1 MKKPKNGERTNKME
15 TVLKIS
21 MDSRDAQVALDALR
35 APADRTSAAFEKIS
49 ESLKKLEQ
57 LMLNSLGGGAKKAAT
72 ETQEAYGRIQEK
84 NKQLQENFY
93 STYEKVKKSTKDVA
107 SQTKASFLSMESASE
122 SLLRKVTGLGGAL
135 AGGFGFTALLKSAGD
150 FEKQMN
156 VVAAISDLN
165 LDVSADV
172 ESLKQLSAAAR
183 KAGQE
188 TEFTALD
195 AAKALEYEAS
205 AGWSL
210 QEQMTGLRPIIQGS
224 VSTNT
229 DLATTAMMVTD
240 GLKAFGLPVTEATSY
255 IDKLAKVASIS
266 STNFAQLGEGTKYAG
281 AAFNLA
287 HQSAATMATVLGIV
301 SDSGV
306 KAGSAGM
313 NSAMAISMLV
323 NPSRLASRM
332 MNNLGFSLSDSKGKI
347 KDFVQVSEELYQAMQ
362 GFSEIDKA
370 KMMFKIFGQ
379 EGARAMTPVLAQA
392 KLYTD
397 QQGKMTSALRE
408 YRERVINSTG
418 TTEMMSHTIGKG
430 LVPALGKARGAI
442 TEVGLKITDEILP
455 AVTNVVIAFTN
466 FVNAISPSMGIV
478 APLLEIIGVGG
489 GLVLGMSA
497 LSAATTLAA
506 GASTAF
512 GMAVLSFS
520 AAAGPGASAITIM
533 NTSLYGTTVSAELA
547 AGAMSK
553 LKVAGSLMFAA
564 WAGYEIG
571 SYLFNEFEF
580 VRNSGYELVGS
591 LEKGFL
597 SVQYYTEVTGVV
609 IKSVFTGAIE
619 DATDAFAIG
628 NAAIEKGVLG
638 ISSTFSLL
646 SEIASNIFS
655 NMLSW
660 IQSKVGG
667 MLEGIASAMSH
678 VDFLPGVSGISEKLA
693 SVSSSL
699 KSNSETIDSFS
710 SSAKESINSVS
721 QEYEKQIKIIDKN
734 KEAMLSTGGK
744 NNSQELA
751 GKISNLTQELEKNK
765 QAVSSNI
772 EELQTFNGA
781 SVQAAGTVK
790 NTATEAKKAV
800 VETENVTK
808 SLAGFKSAEKAAK
821 DAKINARK
829 EETESKKIAR
839 EQEAAARKAEAEENK
854 QAKAEIDDLKDSLN
868 AQAEQI
874 NNTAT
879 GYREAA
885 KALGEHINELKK
897 FHSSLTEAQN
907 ALVTSGMT
915 EYEKELYVGVKELGT
930 EYGAQVAIVKNLA
943 KAQAELTSIQLEQK
957 KISVKGDMQSL
968 RGQGVS
974 QEDIDREVKYKQL
987 RIDLSQKYTKVVVE
1001 ELVQQQRFLDA
1012 SKEQAEVQKKV
1023 ADSQQLVNESALN
1036 DKQRE
1041 YVKLMR
1047 EVGVE
1052 NAKQIVQNQEL
1063 AASRSKGASTLASL
1077 QEERKLLQMTS
1088 EEQKRYNAIKD
1099 AAPEQYDAI
1108 TQQMELN
1115 KAIQASKDRL
1125 DEAGKI
1131 AGSYF
1136 EKFVSGSMSGKEA
1149 LKGMAGEVSAFASKE
1164 LFKAA
1169 RDQLQGLAGKKS
1181 NAELVGNVVDD
1192 NLTKATKWFDENTAK
1207 VVTKSQDFSGTI
1219 ARAVDEAG
1227 QKLSTSIN
1235 GFATKINDAIVQQ
1248 KTYEQQA
1255 DALDKAAQAMKDSA
1269 GQIGDAAK
1277 DISAS
1282 VAGGGMT
1289 SSISSGSH
1297 RLGFLSEK
1305 YEVGKG
1311 GAATI
1316 STGVGDKGGKSYGS
1330 WQLASKVG
1338 TLGAFINS
1346 AEASPFASMLKSAK
1360 LASAEF
1366 DGIWK
1371 NIAKT
1376 QAKAFEG
1383 AQHAFIKRTHYDPAA
1398 QIAASKGFDMSN
1410 DAIKNMIWSG
1420 SVQHGGVKKI
1430 IANVAKYHQSAL
1442 GDVDSTIRA
1451 FYEERAKYAAKHH
1464 KGLQQRYNNESKDAI
1479 AYAATLKKGGGSIS
1493 DGAKELTKSV
1503 EKVDKAVLSVK
1514 PPIETVSNTSKVLA
1528 NTQVQAVDA
1537 QKAMAQ
1543 KVQAIQQQKA
1553 EVDQKDLVS
1562 SSAHNEAM
1570 AAVNTQR
1577 QTATIKDA
1585 EVIVVHAQATEKG
1598 AAAIANVAAMNPG
1611 IVASPQGGLG
1621 GLTNAIS
1628 GVFQKGMFETGGLLG
1643 GASSLFGMDK
1653 IDSIMAGGGLSSIF
1667 GGDLGEIS
1675 KNIGGIAGSL
1685 GGTQALGIGMD
1696 LVSGKFENAAVDAAA
1711 LAASMTP
1718 LGPLGGAA
1726 VKAFSS
1732 FAGVGAEWVK
1742 EAEWISVDI
1751 KGMSA
1756 EFKKGVRETKDSMIG
1771 GGTRT
1776 SYTDVSKEELEKLNE
1791 QFSTIR
1797 DSVEQLNDSLSG
1809 LDINIMKGMDDYQA
1823 HVEDRE
1829 GLGAE
1834 VFAKSMQEAQKQML
1848 THAIENMQIAG
1859 VDNDA
1864 TKSLQENVT
1873 NTVSDRISTMM
1884 GLFTDMTAK
1893 VDYNIEVA
1901 NSTWNGD
1908 LDRILGQNEVNSKEY
1923 HDKLTSGLLEYVKG
1937 MDLGNMNVDE
1947 IQANLAKKTQ
1957 AMFAAIGVTD
1967 IPQSTFDSLSQT
1979 LAGRIND
1986 AILFVQTGVSEF
1998 AVTEDTGF
2006 FSTLRGM
2013 AQTFEGS
2020 AEELKKFID
2029 GMVGLKSTFKESG
2042 LSTNAVTETFIDA
2055 AGGLEK
2061 LSASAGVFKDKFI
2074 SETEAQSLAVQDSLS
2089 GITKAVAS
2097 ADVVLPQT
2105 REGFAELVR
2114 GLSNAGAGSEEA
2126 LAKLIG
2132 TADKFDI
2139 FYTAVEG
2146 FNQKFLKLPESFK
2159 PIGGSINS
2167 MVTELSKLGV
2177 SIPKT
2182 RQEFTS
2188 LATGLDVTDV
2198 AQSKLYT
2205 SLIALSPAVDTV
2217 FSSVELL
2224 GGGLSESQTKFL
2236 AYSSSLT
2243 DVTTIFNDLGMSIP
2257 NSVGEFN
2264 SLIQS
2269 IDLTSE
2275 SGQELYS
2282 SLMSATPALNQL
2294 YDAAKQIVGI
2304 DVSNVSGALQKG
2316 IEAGNQGGDA
2326 GATFYSSFIDDI
2338 QSKFLS
2344 STLSSVSTII
2354 MDSVVTPMI
2363 NASVQSATNMQIGG
2377 INTGNT
2383 LSMAGVNTANNL
2395 SQAGTV
2401 TAGNLAQSGAY
2412 TSQQIATGGNS
2423 ASQSMIIGGRLSAEA
2438 LASTVETVKQI
2449 MLVNSQVMEAI
2460 KGDKEFQAQM
2470 EGLGSTVFS
2479 SSTSFAPV
2487 AMPTATNTVSN
2498 ADNSS
2503 SQIGDSV
2510 SSANDALKESK
2521 DAFDGL
2527 GLSIAN
2533 LLTGL
2538 DGDDLKL
2545 HNLGE
2550 KYKNLSFA
2558 QDFVG
2563 ISSQELAQ
2571 RVSSISFEQ
2580 MTDQLDGTD
2589 ISVKDLSSD
2598 IQDYVGIL
2606 GNQEKAEKE
2615 RQDGVKKYNQDL
2627 SEQLATLQLSDKEL
2641 KAYNDD
2647 NEYAKLIADTI
2658 AAGGDIAVAEQINAA
2673 KKKKVADEQLQA
2685 ISDFERQYREQ
2696 VEQIGK
2702 SSEQL
2707 DLEKIATDF
2716 EAALQQANELG
2727 ADTILVTQAFEQQRA
2742 DIIKK
2747 YADENSSAIES
2758 LQTNVVDLST
2768 FKNVTKENQ
2777 AVATAQNY
2785 GVDIGQAVV
2794 GSDIQGIINDAVNY
2808 SERQWIELMQSVGVA
2823 IDATNIGKFKD
2834 DLGGV
2839 ATVALQLQSQFGSLQ
2854 NSLELV
2860 AGTSDESTQK
2870 IMAIAKQFP
2879 GIGIAVDGNTVAIQ
2893 GMVMTS
2899 KQAANDLLNVMKN
2912 PADFAKLASRVGIES
2927 QEDFMNAAS
2936 SIIGAMGEMDTK
2948 ADATKSVMKGL
2959 HEAMS
2964 DIRTPIEGAQKT
2976 LADLDSEFGGFVT
2989 SSNLFGRSATDV
3001 ANAVDSIPI
3010 QTLTNVS
3017 AQYGIS
3023 VDQLSSKI
3031 ISGVQALNQIQ
3042 GQVTSFQQQQQ
3053 DAIQVASGM
3062 SENELVIEKL
3072 KEKYKEIPEIV
3083 AAISKEGLTS
3093 LDVQKFVTSKSTGD
3107 VANLS
3112 AVSGYSIESIL
3123 EDVKNLEGALDGINS
3138 QSKEVS
3144 TATTDFKNSLKVMA
3158 GETNSTILSLDAFK
3172 DKYPDLI
3179 KALGL
3184 SGASVETL
3192 NHKLGGLSDNQFEE
3206 YAKKAGVATTELIGD
3221 MKSFADNTKTIG
3233 DQTAER
3239 TAKITGFIGDMD
3251 RTASTLDDVE
3261 YSMKKLGQ
3269 TSPELVNYLQ
3279 TLGKNSYEISA
3290 SLASMDTAQVDNLT
3304 QIAAGMGYS
3313 LDRAIDESKN
3323 YINNLRS
3330 QEEKKA
3336 EAEKSAFE
3344 EQQKTA
3350 QEQQAAMEKANEE
3363 KQKAAQEQQDAI
3375 EKAAQEQQA
3384 AMEKAAQEQQATYEK
3399 QQDELMKQVDG
3410 LFSVFD
3416 KLADKISSVAEGLAT
3431 SIKSFYS
3438 EDQLNQLTKTKLSSL
3453 KGEIFRPR
3461 AVVDVNQPDSTE
3473 QLLTNI
3479 DEYQKMFVESRK
3491 DEISNFEEARDI
3503 AKSSYNEGIAYY
3515 QKLHDSSS
3523 QILSDVSANIGEIT
3537 KALGQADSATTT
3549 KQKLLADFVNEA
3561 DFEKK
3566 LEIAKQIPP
3575 AIKAAMDEE
3584 IALDEK
3590 RIESAKA
3597 AREQQEKLNE
3607 SIKKGLASSAG
3618 IREKISVTQDPIT
3631 KFQTLMAKISPNMAA
3646 SEENIQLIQDAQNAA
3661 YENYQAQIDSQKKLE
3676 DDRFNEAKKH
3686 SEEEKRGAEELRK
3699 QSESF
3704 LSMVESFRKQGKTDT
3719 RVLELDQSNFQ
3730 NLLTKYRSGDTSST
3744 TLDALKSAGTSY
3756 VQQGE
3761 KVYGSAQ
3768 EQTGKGGIIDQVS
3781 AAFQEIG
3788 ISLGQQ
3794 ANQKEANIPI
3804 DETVTGS
3811 NVFALKEI
3819 QERSALETLD
3829 QLTQLDTILNTMYS
3843 EPSPLPESQVEAIR
3857 TGANEQLGIFSEQM
3871 LILTEQLNPENQ
3883 PKFDDSEFA
3892 AKISE
3897 TQNATVAELQLLS
3910 QMTVQLDTELKNSL
3924 SLSLTGIYDRL
3935 SPENQAIVAA
3945 RLETAIQRDI
3955 TTPLRELGITFTN
3968 AVSSL
3973 GTSMAQLKSDV
3984 TSKIA
3989 ADAADRVSANVAAAK
4004 TPLVQEQ
4011 SAKSSLPA
4019 TTRDP
4024 PLIVDRKTGKIVP
4037 VSAPR
4042 MAEGGIVTKP
4052 TYAYVGE
4059 GDESEAVIPLS
4070 KLPELLQKVGFDG
4083 KQTTNNDIQDLVKL
4097 LATMSSGN
4105 SNNQNTELLLKILDA
4120 INKLNAETKN
4130 GFKSQQRAIEERKI
4144 R

>member
-1 MKKPKNGERTNKME
+1 ME

-21 MDSRDAQVALDALR
+21 IDSSPAKAALNELRSPTDKASEAFLRLVNETKRFGKEIGEGLGGTKQSVNNMQEAFNKLQEKTRRIKEEFSSSFHSMKTAAKDAAKQTNGSFV
-35 APADRTSAAFEKIS
+35 SMEKAS
-49 ESLKKLEQ
+49 DTLLKK
-57 LMLNSLGGGAKKAAT
+57 
-72 ETQEAYGRIQEK
+72 
-84 NKQLQENFY
+84 
-93 STYEKVKKSTKDVA
+93 VA
-107 SQTKASFLSMESASE
+107 
-122 SLLRKVTGLGGAL
+122 GLAGAL
-135 AGGFGFTALLKSAGD
+135 AGGFGFVSLLKNAAEIEKSVLDIAGALGITKQEAEGFANIANEIYMGAWGESLEETSRAVISVAQNLKELGVTSKSEIQGVTQDVLTLSSSYGTDYQENINATSILMKQFGLSSAEALDFISLGYQRGLNSSGD
-150 FEKQMN
+150 FTDS
-156 VVAAISDLN
+156 ISEYATQFSNGGANAEQFFSMLETGY
-165 LDVSADV
+165 SRGY
-172 ESLKQLSAAAR
+172 LSSD
-183 KAGQE
+183 K
-188 TEFTALD
+188 ALD
-195 AAKALEYEAS
+195 AFKEFRLRIQDGSKKTFESLQLLGINSQDLMQRLGDGTTTVVGAFQEVTNKLNETDDASLRMQAGAGLLGTQFEDLGDSALEAIDFSAVKMSDLSGAMERANVVNQSLAGTWSSFTRTLSGSIAS
-205 AGWSL
+205 SDLFQSVIGVLNDSL
-210 QEQMTGLRPIIQGS
+210 MYL
-224 VSTNT
+224 
-229 DLATTAMMVTD
+229 TANM
-240 GLKAFGLPVTEATSY
+240 
-255 IDKLAKVASIS
+255 
-266 STNFAQLGEGTKYAG
+266 G
-281 AAFNLA
+281 AAFGA
-287 HQSAATMATVLGIV
+287 
-301 SDSGV
+301 V
-306 KAGSAGM
+306 KNYAYE
-313 NSAMAISMLV
+313 
-323 NPSRLASRM
+323 
-332 MNNLGFSLSDSKGKI
+332 
-347 KDFVQVSEELYQAMQ
+347 FV
-362 GFSEIDKA
+362 
-370 KMMFKIFGQ
+370 
-379 EGARAMTPVLAQA
+379 
-392 KLYTD
+392 
-397 QQGKMTSALRE
+397 GKMEE
-408 YRERVINSTG
+408 Y
-418 TTEMMSHTIGKG
+418 
-430 LVPALGKARGAI
+430 
-442 TEVGLKITDEILP
+442 
-455 AVTNVVIAFTN
+455 
-466 FVNAISPSMGIV
+466 
-478 APLLEIIGVGG
+478 
-489 GLVLGMSA
+489 
-497 LSAATTLAA
+497 
-506 GASTAF
+506 
-512 GMAVLSFS
+512 
-520 AAAGPGASAITIM
+520 
-533 NTSLYGTTVSAELA
+533 
-547 AGAMSK
+547 
-553 LKVAGSLMFAA
+553 
-564 WAGYEIG
+564 
-571 SYLFNEFEF
+571 
-580 VRNSGYELVGS
+580 
-591 LEKGFL
+591 FL
-597 SVQYYTEVTGVV
+597 SIQYYTQVTTT
-609 IKSVFTGAIE
+609 IFRSSFQE
-619 DATDAFAIG
+619 ATDFVSDTIATGSAYAQQSILSIQSAFAI
-628 NAAIEKGVLG
+628 
-638 ISSTFSLL
+638 L
-646 SEIASNIFS
+646 SGTGQKIIGE
-655 NMLSW
+655 MVSW
-660 IQSKVGG
+660 IMDKFGAMVSG
-667 MLEGIASAMSH
+667 LASAMSYADFIPGLDQASSGLNSLSASIKNSSESMKSMGVAATES
-678 VDFLPGVSGISEKLA
+678 VDATIEAYIKQSEAIKKNKDAIQAAGGSDLEDKLA
-693 SVSSSL
+693 NL
-699 KSNSETIDSFS
+699 SNEF
-710 SSAKESINSVS
+710 
-721 QEYEKQIKIIDKN
+721 
-734 KEAMLSTGGK
+734 
-744 NNSQELA
+744 
-751 GKISNLTQELEKNK
+751 EKNK
-765 QAVSSNI
+765 TKIQENVS
-772 EELQTFNGA
+772 ELQTF
-781 SVQAAGTVK
+781 
-790 NTATEAKKAV
+790 TEANNEAVKATNIV
-800 VETENVTK
+800 VKETDKTAK
-808 SLAGFKSAEKAAK
+808 SLATSQAAEKSAS
-821 DAKINARK
+821 DAKGK
-829 EETESKKIAR
+829 AR
-839 EQEAAARKAEAEENK
+839 EQEAIARKAEAEENK
-854 QAKAEIDDLKDSLN
+854 QAKAEIDSLKKALN
-868 AQAEQI
+868 EQANQI
-874 NNTAT
+874 DNTAK

-885 KALGEHINELKK
+885 KALGEHINELKE
-897 FHSSLTEAQN
+897 FHSSLMEAQT

-915 EYEKELYVGVKELGT
+915 EYEKELYNGVKELGI
-930 EYGAQVAIVKNLA
+930 EYGAQIAVVKNLA
-943 KAQAELTSIQLEQK
+943 KAQSELVSIQLEQQ
-957 KISVKGDMQSL
+957 KISAQSDMQAL
-968 RGQGVS
+968 RVQGVS
-974 QEDIDREVKYKQL
+974 QQDIDTEIKYKQL
-987 RIDLSQKYTKVVVE
+987 RIELSQKYTKVVAE

-1012 SKEQAEVQKKV
+1012 SKEQIEIQKRV
-1023 ADSQQLVNESALN
+1023 ADSQDLVSESTLN

-1063 AASRSKGASTLASL
+1063 AAARSKGSSTLASL
-1077 QEERKLLQMTS
+1077 QEEHKLLQMTS

-1115 KAIQASKDRL
+1115 EAIRASKDRL

-1131 AGSYF
+1131 AGGFF
-1136 EKFVSGSMSGKEA
+1136 EKFSSGSMSSKEA
-1149 LKGMAGEVSAFASKE
+1149 LKSIESMADEISAFASKE

-1169 RDQLQGLAGKKS
+1169 RDQLQGLAGKQS

-1227 QKLSTSIN
+1227 KKLSTSID
-1235 GFATKINDAIVQQ
+1235 GFATKINDAITQQ

-1255 DALDKAAQAMKDSA
+1255 DALEKAAQAMKDSA
-1269 GQIGDAAK
+1269 SQIGDAAS
-1277 DISAS
+1277 DITSAAS
-1282 VAGGGMT
+1282 GVGA
-1289 SSISSGSH
+1289 SITSGSH

-1316 STGVGDKGGKSYGS
+1316 SSGVGDKGGKSYGS
-1330 WQLASKVG
+1330 WQLASQVG
-1338 TLGAFINS
+1338 TLSAFLNS
-1346 AEASPFASMLKSAK
+1346 KEASPFAPMLKSVK
-1360 LASAEF
+1360 LASTQF
-1366 DGIWK
+1366 DEIWK
-1371 NIAKT
+1371 KFAKT
-1376 QAKAFEG
+1376 QHDAFEN
-1383 AQHAFIKRTHYDPAA
+1383 AQHAFIKRTHYEPAA
-1398 QIAASKGFDMSN
+1398 QYAASKGFDMSN
-1410 DAIKNMIWSG
+1410 EAIQNMIWSG
-1420 SVQHGGVKKI
+1420 SVQHGNVKKI

-1442 GDVDSTIRA
+1442 GDIDSTIKA
-1451 FYEERAKYAAKHH
+1451 FYEERTKYAGKFH
-1464 KGLQQRYNNESKDAI
+1464 KGLQSRYRNEEKDAI
-1479 AYAATLKKGGGSIS
+1479 AYAATLKNGGKDITA
-1493 DGAKELTKSV
+1493 GAEELTKSV
-1503 EKVDKAVLSVK
+1503 KNVDKAVASVK
-1514 PPIETVSNTSKVLA
+1514 PPVERVSDTIEKVSDTSKILA
-1528 NTQVQAVDA
+1528 STQDQAADA
-1537 QKAMAQ
+1537 QQTMTQ
-1543 KVQAIQQQKA
+1543 RVQAIQLQKA

-1562 SSAHNEAM
+1562 SAAHNEAM
-1570 AAVNTQR
+1570 AAVNAQR
-1577 QTATIKDA
+1577 QTATMKDA
-1585 EVIVVHAQATEKG
+1585 EVIVVHAQATEQG
-1598 AAAIANVAAMNPG
+1598 AVAIANVAAMNPG

-1628 GVFQKGMFETGGLLG
+1628 GVFQKGMFEKGGLLG
-1643 GASSLFGMDK
+1643 GASSLFGIDK
-1653 IDSIMAGGGLSSIF
+1653 IDSIMAGGGLSSILE
-1667 GGDLGEIS
+1667 GDLGEIS
-1675 KNIGGIAGSL
+1675 KNISGIAGSL

-1696 LVSGKFENAAVDAAA
+1696 LISGKFENAAVDAAA

-1751 KGMSA
+1751 KGLSA

-1776 SYTDVSKEELEKLNE
+1776 SYSEVSKEELEELNE

-1809 LDINIMKGMDDYQA
+1809 LDINLMEGMKDFQV

-1834 VFAKSMQEAQKQML
+1834 VLAKSMQEAQKQML

-1859 VDNDA
+1859 IDNDA
-1864 TKSLQENVT
+1864 TKSLQENVA
-1873 NTVSDRISTMM
+1873 NNISERVSDLM
-1884 GLFTDMTAK
+1884 GLFTDMTYK
-1893 VDYNIEVA
+1893 VDYDMAVA
-1901 NSTWNGD
+1901 DSTWNGD
-1908 LDRILGQNEVNSKEY
+1908 LDRILGQYEVNSEKY
-1923 HDKLTSGLLEYVKG
+1923 HDKLTSGLLEYVRG
-1937 MDLGNMNVDE
+1937 MDLSNMNVDE
-1947 IQANLAKKTQ
+1947 IQADLAKKTQ
-1957 AMFAAIGVTD
+1957 AMFADIGVHD

-1979 LAGRIND
+1979 LAERIND

-2006 FSTLRGM
+2006 FSTLRSM
-2013 AQTFEGS
+2013 TQTFEGS
-2020 AEELKKFID
+2020 AEELKNFID
-2029 GMVGLKSTFKESG
+2029 SMIGLKGTFKESG
-2042 LSTNAVTETFIDA
+2042 LSTDAITETFIDA

-2061 LSASAGVFKDKFI
+2061 LSASTGIFKDKFV
-2074 SETEAQSLAVQDSLS
+2074 SETEAQALAIQDSLS

-2105 REGFAELVR
+2105 REGFADLVR

-2126 LAKLIG
+2126 LAKLVG
-2132 TADKFDI
+2132 TSDKFDI
-2139 FYTAVEG
+2139 FYTAVES
-2146 FNQKFLKLPESFK
+2146 FNQKFLKLPESLK
-2159 PIGGSINS
+2159 PIGGSVDS

-2182 RQEFTS
+2182 RQEFTD
-2188 LATGLDVTDV
+2188 LVTGLDMTDA
-2198 AQSKLYT
+2198 AQSKLYA
-2205 SLIALSPAVDTV
+2205 SLIALSPTVDTV

-2224 GGGLSESQTKFL
+2224 EGSLSESQTEF
-2236 AYSSSLT
+2236 AVYSSSLT
-2243 DVTTIFNDLGMSIP
+2243 DVTRVFSDLGITVP
-2257 NSVGEFN
+2257 NSVSEFN

-2282 SLMSATPALNQL
+2282 SLMSATPALTQL

-2304 DVSNVSGALQKG
+2304 DVSNVSDALQKG
-2316 IEAGNQGGDA
+2316 IEAGNQDGDA

-2344 STLSSVSTII
+2344 STLNSVSTII

-2363 NASVQSATNMQIGG
+2363 NASVQTSANMQIGG
-2377 INTGNT
+2377 VNAGNT
-2383 LSMAGVNTANNL
+2383 LSVAGANTASNL

-2401 TAGNLAQSGAY
+2401 TAGNLAQSGSY
-2412 TSQQIATGGNS
+2412 TAQQIATGGNS

-2449 MLVNSQVMEAI
+2449 ILVNSQVMDAI
-2460 KGDKEFQAQM
+2460 RNDVEFQAQM
-2470 EGLGSTVFS
+2470 ENLGNTVFS
-2479 SSTSFAPV
+2479 NFTSFIPNV
-2487 AMPTATNTVSN
+2487 DN
-2498 ADNSS
+2498 NSS
-2503 SQIGDSV
+2503 SQISVNNSSSQISEVAMPSSISNTASQINDSV
-2510 SSANDALKESK
+2510 SSTNDVLKESK

-2527 GLSIAN
+2527 KISLTN
-2533 LLTGL
+2533 LATGL
-2538 DGDDLKL
+2538 DGDELKL

-2550 KYKNLSFA
+2550 KYKNLSFV

-2580 MTDQLDGTD
+2580 MTMTLNGTD
-2589 ISVKDLSSD
+2589 ISVKNFSSD
-2598 IQDYVGIL
+2598 IQDYIDIL

-2647 NEYAKLIADTI
+2647 NEYKKLIDDTI
-2658 AAGGDIAVAEQINAA
+2658 AAGGDVAVAEQINAA
-2673 KKKKVADEQLQA
+2673 KKKKVTNEQLQA

-2696 VEQIGK
+2696 IEQIGK

-2707 DLEKIATDF
+2707 ELEKIATDF
-2716 EAALQQANELG
+2716 EVALKQANELG
-2727 ADTILVTQAFEQQRA
+2727 ADTVLVTQAFEQQRA
-2742 DIIKK
+2742 DVIKK
-2747 YADENSSAIES
+2747 YADENSNAIKS
-2758 LQTNVVDLST
+2758 LQSNVIDLST
-2768 FKNVTKENQ
+2768 LKNATKENQ

-2808 SERQWIELMQSVGVA
+2808 SEQQWVELMQSVGVA
-2823 IDATNIGKFKD
+2823 ADSASISKFKD
-2834 DLGGV
+2834 DLNGV
-2839 ATVALQLQSQFGSLQ
+2839 ASVALQLQSQFDSLQ
-2854 NSLELV
+2854 SSLELV

-2899 KQAANDLLNVMKN
+2899 KQAANELLTLMEN
-2912 PADFAKLASRVGIES
+2912 PAKFAELAAAVGIES

-2936 SIIGAMGEMDTK
+2936 SIIGAMGEMDAK
-2948 ADATKSVMKGL
+2948 ADATESVMKGL

-2976 LADLDSEFGGFVT
+2976 LADLDTEFSGFVT
-2989 SSNLFGRSATDV
+2989 SSDLFGKSATDV

-3072 KEKYKEIPEIV
+3072 KEKYKEIPEVV

-3093 LDVQKFVTSKSTGD
+3093 LDVQKFVTSKSTED

-3144 TATTDFKNSLKVMA
+3144 IATTDFKNSLKVMA
-3158 GETNSTILSLDAFK
+3158 GETNSTILSLDGFK

-3179 KALGL
+3179 KTLGL

-3192 NHKLGGLSDNQFEE
+3192 NQKLGGLSDKQFEE

-3221 MKSFADNTKTIG
+3221 MKSFADNTKTIS

-3290 SLASMDTAQVDNLT
+3290 SLASMDTAQVDSLT

-3313 LDRAIDESKN
+3313 LDRAIDESKT

-3330 QEEKKA
+3330 QEQKKA
-3336 EAEKSAFE
+3336 EADKLAFE
-3344 EQQKTA
+3344 EQQKIA
-3350 QEQQAAMEKANEE
+3350 QEQQEAMEKANEDR
-3363 KQKAAQEQQDAI
+3363 QKAAQEQQ
-3375 EKAAQEQQA
+3375 E
-3384 AMEKAAQEQQATYEK
+3384 AMEKAAQEQQAAYEK

-3410 LFSVFD
+3410 LFSVFN
-3416 KLADKISSVAEGLAT
+3416 KLADKIASVAEGLAT

-3438 EDQLNQLTKTKLSSL
+3438 EDQLNQLTQNKLSSL
-3453 KGEIFRPR
+3453 RGEIFRPR

-3479 DEYQKMFVESRK
+3479 DEYQKTLVESRK
-3491 DEISNFEEARDI
+3491 NEIADIEKARDI
-3503 AKSSYNEGIAYY
+3503 AQSAYNDEIAYY

-3537 KALGQADSATTT
+3537 KVLGQANSATTI
-3549 KQKLLADFVNEA
+3549 KQKLLNDFANET

-3566 LEIAKQIPP
+3566 LEIAKQIPS
-3575 AIKAAMDEE
+3575 AIKTAIDEE

-3590 RIESAKA
+3590 RIESAKT
-3597 AREQQEKLNE
+3597 AREAQEKLNE
-3607 SIKKGLASSAG
+3607 SIQKGLASSAG
-3618 IREKISVTQDPIT
+3618 IREKIVGDQGDPIA
-3631 KFQTLMAKISPNMAA
+3631 KFQTLMSKISPDMAA

-3661 YENYQAQIDSQKKLE
+3661 YESYQAQVDSQKKLE
-3676 DDRFNEAKKH
+3676 EDRFNSAKKH
-3686 SEEEKRGAEELRK
+3686 IEDERKGIDELRK

-3704 LSMVESFRKQGKTDT
+3704 LKSVSDLRKQGKTDT
-3719 RVLELDQSNFQ
+3719 RVLELEQAGFQ
-3730 NLLTKYRSGDTSST
+3730 ELLAKYKSGDTSSA
-3744 TLDALKSAGTSY
+3744 TLDALRAAGTSY

-3804 DETVTGS
+3804 DETITGS
-3811 NVFALKEI
+3811 NVLALKEI
-3819 QERSALETLD
+3819 QEKAAAETLS
-3829 QLTQLDTILNTMYS
+3829 QLTQLDAILGAMYS

-3857 TGANEQLGIFSEQM
+3857 TGANEQLGVFNDQM
-3871 LILTEQLNPENQ
+3871 ILLTEQLNPENQ

-3892 AKISE
+3892 TKISE

-3955 TTPLRELGITFTN
+3955 TAPLRELGITFTN
-3968 AVSSL
+3968 AVSTL
-3973 GTSMAQLKSDV
+3973 GVSMTQLKSDV
-3984 TSKIA
+3984 ASQIA
-3989 ADAADRVSANVAAAK
+3989 AAAAK
-4004 TPLVQEQ
+4004 TAFAQEQ

-4024 PLIVDRKTGKIVP
+4024 PLIVDKKTGKIVP

-4070 KLPELLQKVGFDG
+4070 KLPELLQKVDG
-4083 KQTTNNDIQDLVKL
+4083 KQTNNNDIKEVVKL
-4097 LATMSSGN
+4097 LSTLLNGN
-4105 SNNQNTELLLKILDA
+4105 SNNKNAELLLKILDA
-4120 INKLNAETKN
+4120 INKLNMETKN
-4130 GFKSQQRAIEERKI
+4130 GFKSQQRAIEERKL

>member
-21 MDSRDAQVALDALR
+21 IDSSPAKAALNELRSPTDKASEAFLRLVNETKRFGKEIGEGLGGTKQSVNNMQEAFNKLQEKTRRIKEEFSSSFHSMKTAAKDAAKQTNGSFV
-35 APADRTSAAFEKIS
+35 SMEKAS
-49 ESLKKLEQ
+49 DTLLKK
-57 LMLNSLGGGAKKAAT
+57 
-72 ETQEAYGRIQEK
+72 
-84 NKQLQENFY
+84 
-93 STYEKVKKSTKDVA
+93 VA
-107 SQTKASFLSMESASE
+107 
-122 SLLRKVTGLGGAL
+122 GLAGAL
-135 AGGFGFTALLKSAGD
+135 AGGFGFVSLLKNAAEIEKSVLDIAGALGITKQEAEGFANIANEIYMGAWGESLEETSRAVISVAQNLKELGVTSKSEIQGVTQDVLTLSSSYGTDYQENINATSILMKQFGLSSAEALDFISLGYQRGLNSSGD
-150 FEKQMN
+150 FTDS
-156 VVAAISDLN
+156 ISEYATQFSNGGANAEQFFSMLETGY
-165 LDVSADV
+165 SRGY
-172 ESLKQLSAAAR
+172 LSSD
-183 KAGQE
+183 K
-188 TEFTALD
+188 ALD
-195 AAKALEYEAS
+195 AFKEFRLRIQDGSKKTFESLQLLGINSQDLMQRLGDGTTTVVGAFQEVTNKLNETDDASLRMQAGAGLLGTQFEDLGDSALEAIDFSAVKMSDLSGAMERANVVNQSLAGTWSSFTRTLSGSIAS
-205 AGWSL
+205 SDLFQSVIGVLNDSL
-210 QEQMTGLRPIIQGS
+210 MYL
-224 VSTNT
+224 
-229 DLATTAMMVTD
+229 TANM
-240 GLKAFGLPVTEATSY
+240 
-255 IDKLAKVASIS
+255 
-266 STNFAQLGEGTKYAG
+266 G
-281 AAFNLA
+281 AAFGA
-287 HQSAATMATVLGIV
+287 
-301 SDSGV
+301 V
-306 KAGSAGM
+306 KNYAYE
-313 NSAMAISMLV
+313 
-323 NPSRLASRM
+323 
-332 MNNLGFSLSDSKGKI
+332 
-347 KDFVQVSEELYQAMQ
+347 FV
-362 GFSEIDKA
+362 
-370 KMMFKIFGQ
+370 
-379 EGARAMTPVLAQA
+379 
-392 KLYTD
+392 
-397 QQGKMTSALRE
+397 GKMEE
-408 YRERVINSTG
+408 Y
-418 TTEMMSHTIGKG
+418 
-430 LVPALGKARGAI
+430 
-442 TEVGLKITDEILP
+442 
-455 AVTNVVIAFTN
+455 
-466 FVNAISPSMGIV
+466 
-478 APLLEIIGVGG
+478 
-489 GLVLGMSA
+489 
-497 LSAATTLAA
+497 
-506 GASTAF
+506 
-512 GMAVLSFS
+512 
-520 AAAGPGASAITIM
+520 
-533 NTSLYGTTVSAELA
+533 
-547 AGAMSK
+547 
-553 LKVAGSLMFAA
+553 
-564 WAGYEIG
+564 
-571 SYLFNEFEF
+571 
-580 VRNSGYELVGS
+580 
-591 LEKGFL
+591 FL
-597 SVQYYTEVTGVV
+597 SIQYYTQVTTT
-609 IKSVFTGAIE
+609 IFRSSFQE
-619 DATDAFAIG
+619 ATDFVSDTIATGSAYAQQSILSIQSAFAI
-628 NAAIEKGVLG
+628 
-638 ISSTFSLL
+638 L
-646 SEIASNIFS
+646 SGTGQKIIGE
-655 NMLSW
+655 MVSW
-660 IQSKVGG
+660 IMDKFGAMVSG
-667 MLEGIASAMSH
+667 LASAMSYADFIPGLDQASSGLNSLSASIKNSSESMKSMGVAATES
-678 VDFLPGVSGISEKLA
+678 VDATIEAYIKQSEAIKKNKDAIQAAGDSDLKDKLA
-693 SVSSSL
+693 NL
-699 KSNSETIDSFS
+699 SNEF
-710 SSAKESINSVS
+710 
-721 QEYEKQIKIIDKN
+721 
-734 KEAMLSTGGK
+734 
-744 NNSQELA
+744 
-751 GKISNLTQELEKNK
+751 EKNK
-765 QAVSSNI
+765 TKIQENVS
-772 EELQTFNGA
+772 ELQTF
-781 SVQAAGTVK
+781 
-790 NTATEAKKAV
+790 TEANNEAVKATNIV
-800 VETENVTK
+800 VKETDKTAK
-808 SLAGFKSAEKAAK
+808 SLATSQAAEKSAS
-821 DAKINARK
+821 DAKGK
-829 EETESKKIAR
+829 AR
-839 EQEAAARKAEAEENK
+839 EQEAIARKAEAEENK
-854 QAKAEIDDLKDSLN
+854 QAKAEIDSLKKALN
-868 AQAEQI
+868 EQANQI
-874 NNTAT
+874 DNTAK

-885 KALGEHINELKK
+885 KALGEHINELKE
-897 FHSSLTEAQN
+897 FHSSLMEAQT

-915 EYEKELYVGVKELGT
+915 EYEKELYNGVKELGI
-930 EYGAQVAIVKNLA
+930 EYGAQVAVVKNLA
-943 KAQAELTSIQLEQK
+943 KAQSELVSIQLEQQ
-957 KISVKGDMQSL
+957 KISAQSDMQAL
-968 RGQGVS
+968 RVQGVS
-974 QEDIDREVKYKQL
+974 QQDIDTEIKYKQL
-987 RIDLSQKYTKVVVE
+987 RIELSQKYTKVVAE

-1012 SKEQAEVQKKV
+1012 SKEQIEIQKRV
-1023 ADSQQLVNESALN
+1023 ADSQDLVSESTLN

-1063 AASRSKGASTLASL
+1063 AAARSKGSSTLASL
-1077 QEERKLLQMTS
+1077 QEEHKLLQMTS

-1115 KAIQASKDRL
+1115 EAIRASKDRL

-1131 AGSYF
+1131 AGGFF
-1136 EKFVSGSMSGKEA
+1136 EKFSSGSMSSKEA
-1149 LKGMAGEVSAFASKE
+1149 LKSIESMADEISAFASKE

-1169 RDQLQGLAGKKS
+1169 RDQLQGLAGKQS
-1181 NAELVGNVVDD
+1181 NAELVGNAVDD
-1192 NLTKATKWFDENTAK
+1192 NLAKATKWFDENTAK
-1207 VVTKSQDFSGTI
+1207 VITKSQDFSGTI
-1219 ARAVDEAG
+1219 AKAVDEAG
-1227 QKLSTSIN
+1227 KKLSTSID
-1235 GFATKINDAIVQQ
+1235 GFATKINDAITQQ

-1255 DALDKAAQAMKDSA
+1255 DALEKAAQAMKDSA
-1269 GQIGDAAK
+1269 SQIGDAAS
-1277 DISAS
+1277 DITSAAS
-1282 VAGGGMT
+1282 GVGA
-1289 SSISSGSH
+1289 SITSGSH

-1316 STGVGDKGGKSYGS
+1316 SSGVGDKGGKSYGS
-1330 WQLASKVG
+1330 WQLASQVG
-1338 TLGAFINS
+1338 TLSAFLNS
-1346 AEASPFASMLKSAK
+1346 KEASPFAPMLKSVK
-1360 LASAEF
+1360 LASTQF
-1366 DGIWK
+1366 DEIWK
-1371 NIAKT
+1371 KFAKT
-1376 QAKAFEG
+1376 QHDAFEN
-1383 AQHAFIKRTHYDPAA
+1383 AQHAFIKRTHYEPAA
-1398 QIAASKGFDMSN
+1398 QYAASKGFDMSN
-1410 DAIKNMIWSG
+1410 EAIQNMIWSG
-1420 SVQHGGVKKI
+1420 SVQHGNVKKI

-1442 GDVDSTIRA
+1442 GDIDSTIKA
-1451 FYEERAKYAAKHH
+1451 FYEERTKYAGKFH
-1464 KGLQQRYNNESKDAI
+1464 KGLQSRYRNEEKDAI
-1479 AYAATLKKGGGSIS
+1479 AYAATLKNGGKDITA
-1493 DGAKELTKSV
+1493 GAEELTKSV
-1503 EKVDKAVLSVK
+1503 KNVDKAVASVK
-1514 PPIETVSNTSKVLA
+1514 PPVERVSDTIEKVSDTSKILA
-1528 NTQVQAVDA
+1528 STQDQAADA
-1537 QKAMAQ
+1537 QQTMTQ
-1543 KVQAIQQQKA
+1543 RVQAIQLQKA

-1562 SSAHNEAM
+1562 SAAHNEAM
-1570 AAVNTQR
+1570 AAVNAQR
-1577 QTATIKDA
+1577 QTATMKDA
-1585 EVIVVHAQATEKG
+1585 EVIVVHAQATEQG
-1598 AAAIANVAAMNPG
+1598 AVAIANVAAMNPG

-1628 GVFQKGMFETGGLLG
+1628 EVFQKGMFEKGGLLG
-1643 GASSLFGMDK
+1643 GASSLFGIDK
-1653 IDSIMAGGGLSSIF
+1653 IDSIMAGGGLSSILE
-1667 GGDLGEIS
+1667 GDLGEIS
-1675 KNIGGIAGSL
+1675 KNISGIAGSL

-1696 LVSGKFENAAVDAAA
+1696 LISGKFENAAVDAAA

-1751 KGMSA
+1751 KGLSA

-1776 SYTDVSKEELEKLNE
+1776 SYSEVSKEELEELNE

-1809 LDINIMKGMDDYQA
+1809 LDINLMEGMKDFQV

-1834 VFAKSMQEAQKQML
+1834 VLAKSMQEAQKQML

-1859 VDNDA
+1859 IDNDA
-1864 TKSLQENVT
+1864 TKSLQENVA
-1873 NTVSDRISTMM
+1873 NNISERVSDLM
-1884 GLFTDMTAK
+1884 GLFTDMTYK
-1893 VDYNIEVA
+1893 VDYDMAVA
-1901 NSTWNGD
+1901 DSTWNGD
-1908 LDRILGQNEVNSKEY
+1908 LDRILGQYEVNSEKY
-1923 HDKLTSGLLEYVKG
+1923 HDKLTSGLLEYVRG
-1937 MDLGNMNVDE
+1937 MDLSNMNVDE
-1947 IQANLAKKTQ
+1947 IQADLAKKTQ
-1957 AMFAAIGVTD
+1957 AMFADIGVHD

-1979 LAGRIND
+1979 LAERIND

-2013 AQTFEGS
+2013 ANTFEGS

-2029 GMVGLKSTFKESG
+2029 EMVGLKNTFRESG
-2042 LSTNAVTETFIDA
+2042 LSTNAITETFIDA

-2061 LSASAGVFKDKFI
+2061 LSASTGIFKDKFV
-2074 SETEAQSLAVQDSLS
+2074 SETEAQALAIQDSLS

-2105 REGFAELVR
+2105 REGFADLVR

-2126 LAKLIG
+2126 LAKLVG
-2132 TADKFDI
+2132 TSDKFDI
-2139 FYTAVEG
+2139 FYTAVES
-2146 FNQKFLKLPESFK
+2146 FNQKFLKLPESLK
-2159 PIGGSINS
+2159 PIGGSVDS

-2182 RQEFTS
+2182 RQEFTD
-2188 LATGLDVTDV
+2188 LVTGLDMTDA
-2198 AQSKLYT
+2198 AQSKLYA
-2205 SLIALSPAVDTV
+2205 SLIALSPTVDTV

-2224 GGGLSESQTKFL
+2224 EGSLSESQTEF
-2236 AYSSSLT
+2236 AVYSSSLT
-2243 DVTTIFNDLGMSIP
+2243 DVTRVFSDLGITVP
-2257 NSVGEFN
+2257 NSVSEFN

-2282 SLMSATPALNQL
+2282 SLMSATPALTQL
-2294 YDAAKQIVGI
+2294 YNAAKQIVGI

-2344 STLSSVSTII
+2344 STLNSVSTII

-2363 NASVQSATNMQIGG
+2363 NASVQTSANMQIGG
-2377 INTGNT
+2377 VNAGNT
-2383 LSMAGVNTANNL
+2383 LSVAGANTASNL

-2401 TAGNLAQSGAY
+2401 TAGNLAQSGSY
-2412 TSQQIATGGNS
+2412 TAQQIATGGNS

-2449 MLVNSQVMEAI
+2449 ILVNSQVMDAI
-2460 KGDKEFQAQM
+2460 RNDVEFQAQM
-2470 EGLGSTVFS
+2470 ENLGNTVFS
-2479 SSTSFAPV
+2479 NFTSFIPNV
-2487 AMPTATNTVSN
+2487 DN
-2498 ADNSS
+2498 NSS
-2503 SQIGDSV
+2503 SQISVNNSSSQISEVAMPSSISNTASQINDSV
-2510 SSANDALKESK
+2510 SSTNDVLKESK

-2527 GLSIAN
+2527 KISLTN
-2533 LLTGL
+2533 LATGL
-2538 DGDDLKL
+2538 DGDELKL

-2550 KYKNLSFA
+2550 KYKNLSFV

-2580 MTDQLDGTD
+2580 MTMTLNGTD
-2589 ISVKDLSSD
+2589 ISVKNFSSD
-2598 IQDYVGIL
+2598 IQDYIDIL

-2647 NEYAKLIADTI
+2647 NEYKKLIDDTI
-2658 AAGGDIAVAEQINAA
+2658 AAGGDVAVAEQINAA
-2673 KKKKVADEQLQA
+2673 KKKKVANEQLQA

-2696 VEQIGK
+2696 IEQIGK

-2707 DLEKIATDF
+2707 ELEKIATDF
-2716 EAALQQANELG
+2716 EVALKQANELG
-2727 ADTILVTQAFEQQRA
+2727 ADTVLVTQAFEQQRA
-2742 DIIKK
+2742 DVIKK
-2747 YADENSSAIES
+2747 YADENSNAIKS
-2758 LQTNVVDLST
+2758 LQSNVIDLST
-2768 FKNVTKENQ
+2768 LKNATKENQ

-2808 SERQWIELMQSVGVA
+2808 SEQQWVELMQSVGVA
-2823 IDATNIGKFKD
+2823 ADSASISKFKD
-2834 DLGGV
+2834 DLNGV
-2839 ATVALQLQSQFGSLQ
+2839 ASVALQLQSQFDSLQ
-2854 NSLELV
+2854 SSLELV

-2899 KQAANDLLNVMKN
+2899 KQAANELLTLMEN
-2912 PADFAKLASRVGIES
+2912 PAKFAELAAAVGIES

-2936 SIIGAMGEMDTK
+2936 SIIGAMGEMDAK
-2948 ADATKSVMKGL
+2948 ADATESVMKGL

-2976 LADLDSEFGGFVT
+2976 LADLDTEFSGFVT
-2989 SSNLFGRSATDV
+2989 SSDLFGKSATDV

-3072 KEKYKEIPEIV
+3072 KEKYKEIPEVV

-3093 LDVQKFVTSKSTGD
+3093 LDVQKFVTSKSTED

-3144 TATTDFKNSLKVMA
+3144 IATTDFKNSLKVMA
-3158 GETNSTILSLDAFK
+3158 GETNSTILSLDGFK

-3179 KALGL
+3179 KTLGL

-3192 NHKLGGLSDNQFEE
+3192 NQKLGGLSDKQFEE

-3221 MKSFADNTKTIG
+3221 MKSFADNTKTIS

-3290 SLASMDTAQVDNLT
+3290 SLASMDTAQVDSLT

-3313 LDRAIDESKN
+3313 LDRAIDESKT

-3330 QEEKKA
+3330 QEQKKA
-3336 EAEKSAFE
+3336 EIEKSALE
-3344 EQQKTA
+3344 EQQKIA
-3350 QEQQAAMEKANEE
+3350 QEQQEAMEKANEDR
-3363 KQKAAQEQQDAI
+3363 QKAAQEQQEAM

-3384 AMEKAAQEQQATYEK
+3384 AMEKAAQEQQAAYEK
-3399 QQDELMKQVDG
+3399 QQDELMQQVDG
-3410 LFSVFD
+3410 LFSVFA
-3416 KLADKISSVAEGLAT
+3416 KLADKIASVAEGLAT

-3438 EDQLNQLTKTKLSSL
+3438 EDQLNQLTQNKLSSL
-3453 KGEIFRPR
+3453 RGEIFRPR

-3479 DEYQKMFVESRK
+3479 DEYQKTLVESRK
-3491 DEISNFEEARDI
+3491 NEIADIEKARDI
-3503 AKSSYNEGIAYY
+3503 AQSAYNDEIAYY

-3537 KALGQADSATTT
+3537 KVLGQANSATTI
-3549 KQKLLADFVNEA
+3549 KQKLLNDFANET

-3566 LEIAKQIPP
+3566 LEIAKQIPS
-3575 AIKAAMDEE
+3575 AIKTAIDEE

-3590 RIESAKA
+3590 RIESAKT
-3597 AREQQEKLNE
+3597 AREAQEKLNE
-3607 SIKKGLASSAG
+3607 SIQKGLASSAG
-3618 IREKISVTQDPIT
+3618 IREKIVGDQGDPIA
-3631 KFQTLMAKISPNMAA
+3631 KFQTLMSKISPDMAA

-3661 YENYQAQIDSQKKLE
+3661 YESYQAQVDSQKKLE
-3676 DDRFNEAKKH
+3676 EDRFNSAKKH
-3686 SEEEKRGAEELRK
+3686 IEDERKGIDELRK

-3704 LSMVESFRKQGKTDT
+3704 LKSVSDLRKQGKTDT
-3719 RVLELDQSNFQ
+3719 RVLELEQAGFQ
-3730 NLLTKYRSGDTSST
+3730 ELLAKYKSGDTSSA
-3744 TLDALKSAGTSY
+3744 TLDALRAAGTSY

-3768 EQTGKGGIIDQVS
+3768 EQTGKGGIIEQVS

-3804 DETVTGS
+3804 DETITGS
-3811 NVFALKEI
+3811 NVLALKEI
-3819 QERSALETLD
+3819 QEKAAAETLA
-3829 QLTQLDTILNTMYS
+3829 QLTQLDTILGAMYS

-3857 TGANEQLGIFSEQM
+3857 TGANEQLGAFNEQM
-3871 LILTEQLNPENQ
+3871 IILTEQLNPENQ

-3955 TTPLRELGITFTN
+3955 TAPLRELGITFTN
-3968 AVSSL
+3968 AVNSL
-3973 GTSMAQLKSDV
+3973 GTSMTQLKSDV
-3984 TSKIA
+3984 ASQIA
-3989 ADAADRVSANVAAAK
+3989 AAAAVVVK
-4004 TPLVQEQ
+4004 PASVQQEQ

-4019 TTRDP
+4019 TTTDP
-4024 PLIVDRKTGKIVP
+4024 PLIVDKKTGKIVP

-4070 KLPELLQKVGFDG
+4070 KLPELLQKVDG
-4083 KQTTNNDIQDLVKL
+4083 KQTNNNDIKEVVKL
-4097 LATMSSGN
+4097 LSTLLNGN
-4105 SNNQNTELLLKILDA
+4105 SNNKNAELLLKILDA
-4120 INKLNAETKN
+4120 INKLNMETKN
-4130 GFKSQQRAIEERKI
+4130 GFKSQQRAIEERKL
-4144 R
+4144 RQ

>member
-1 MKKPKNGERTNKME
+1 MKKPKNGERINKME

-21 MDSRDAQVALDALR
+21 LDSSPV
-35 APADRTSAAFEKIS
+35 
-49 ESLKKLEQ
+49 
-57 LMLNSLGGGAKKAAT
+57 KAALNELISPT
-72 ETQEAYGRIQEK
+72 
-84 NKQLQENFY
+84 
-93 STYEKVKKSTKDVA
+93 D
-107 SQTKASFLSMESASE
+107 KASETFLRLVNETKRFGKE
-122 SLLRKVTGLGGAL
+122 VGEGLGGAKQSVNNMQEAFNKLQEKTRRIKEEFSSSFHSMKNAAKDATTQVSGSFTSMEKASSGLLEKLTGL
-135 AGGFGFTALLKSAGD
+135 AGALVGGFGFVALLKSSADIEKSVLDIAGALGVTRQEADDFANIANNIYMGAWGESLDETSKAVVSVTQNFKELGVTSKSEIQGITQDVFTLSSTYGTDYQENINATSLLMEQFGISSKEALDFLSLGYQKGLDGSGD
-150 FEKQMN
+150 FIDSITEYSTQFSNGGASAEQFFSMLETGYSQGYLSSDKAIDAFKEFRLRIQDGSKTTFESLQLLGINSQDLMQRLGDGTITVAGAFQEVTNKLSESGDASLRMQAGAGLLGTQFEDLGDSALKAIDFSAVKMSDLSGAMERAN
-156 VVAAISDLN
+156 VVNQSLSVTWSSFTRTLSGSIASSDLFQ
-165 LDVSADV
+165 SAIGVLND
-172 ESLKQLSAAAR
+172 SLMYL
-183 KAGQE
+183 
-188 TEFTALD
+188 TAN
-195 AAKALEYEAS
+195 
-205 AGWSL
+205 
-210 QEQMTGLRPIIQGS
+210 I
-224 VSTNT
+224 
-229 DLATTAMMVTD
+229 
-240 GLKAFGLPVTEATSY
+240 
-255 IDKLAKVASIS
+255 
-266 STNFAQLGEGTKYAG
+266 G
-281 AAFNLA
+281 AAFGA
-287 HQSAATMATVLGIV
+287 
-301 SDSGV
+301 V
-306 KAGSAGM
+306 KNYA
-313 NSAMAISMLV
+313 
-323 NPSRLASRM
+323 
-332 MNNLGFSLSDSKGKI
+332 
-347 KDFVQVSEELYQAMQ
+347 Y
-362 GFSEIDKA
+362 
-370 KMMFKIFGQ
+370 
-379 EGARAMTPVLAQA
+379 
-392 KLYTD
+392 
-397 QQGKMTSALRE
+397 
-408 YRERVINSTG
+408 
-418 TTEMMSHTIGKG
+418 
-430 LVPALGKARGAI
+430 
-442 TEVGLKITDEILP
+442 
-455 AVTNVVIAFTN
+455 
-466 FVNAISPSMGIV
+466 
-478 APLLEIIGVGG
+478 
-489 GLVLGMSA
+489 
-497 LSAATTLAA
+497 
-506 GASTAF
+506 
-512 GMAVLSFS
+512 
-520 AAAGPGASAITIM
+520 
-533 NTSLYGTTVSAELA
+533 
-547 AGAMSK
+547 
-553 LKVAGSLMFAA
+553 
-564 WAGYEIG
+564 
-571 SYLFNEFEF
+571 EF
-580 VRNSGYELVGS
+580 VGTMEESS
-591 LEKGFL
+591 LTI
-597 SVQYYTEVTGVV
+597 QYYTQVTTT
-609 IKSVFTGAIE
+609 VFRGSFQE
-619 DATDAFAIG
+619 ATDFVSDI
-628 NAAIEKGVLG
+628 
-638 ISSTFSLL
+638 
-646 SEIASNIFS
+646 IASGAATAQQSI
-655 NMLSW
+655 LS
-660 IQSKVGG
+660 IQSAFSIVAGTGQKIIGDMVGWIMEKFG
-667 MLEGIASAMSH
+667 AMVSGLASAMSYAN
-678 VDFLPGVSGISEKLA
+678 FIPGVDQASAGLNSFSESIKSSSESIKSMGAVATESIGATVEAYTKQSEAITKNKDAIQAAGGSNLKDKLA
-693 SVSSSL
+693 
-699 KSNSETIDSFS
+699 N
-710 SSAKESINSVS
+710 
-721 QEYEKQIKIIDKN
+721 
-734 KEAMLSTGGK
+734 LST
-744 NNSQELA
+744 EF
-751 GKISNLTQELEKNK
+751 EKNK
-765 QAVSSNI
+765 TKIQENVS
-772 EELQTFNGA
+772 ELQTF
-781 SVQAAGTVK
+781 
-790 NTATEAKKAV
+790 TEANNEAVKATSSIAK
-800 VETENVTK
+800 ETDKNAK
-808 SLAGFKSAEKAAK
+808 SLATSQAAEKSAS
-821 DAKINARK
+821 DAKK
-829 EETESKKIAR
+829 QLTEEETESKKIAR
-839 EQEAAARKAEAEENK
+839 EQEAAARKAETEENK
-854 QAKAEIDDLKDSLN
+854 QAKAEIDSLKDSLN

-874 NNTAT
+874 NDTAK

-907 ALVTSGMT
+907 SLVTSGMT
-915 EYEKELYVGVKELGT
+915 EYEKELYVVVKELGT

-1012 SKEQAEVQKKV
+1012 NKERIEIQKRV
-1023 ADSQQLVNESALN
+1023 ADSQQLVNESTLN

-1063 AASRSKGASTLASL
+1063 AAARSKGASTLAAL
-1077 QEERKLLQMTS
+1077 QEEHKLLQMTS

-1108 TQQMELN
+1108 TQQMGLN

-1149 LKGMAGEVSAFASKE
+1149 LKAMAGEVSAFASKE

-1192 NLTKATKWFDENTAK
+1192 NLAKATEWFDENTAK

-1227 QKLSTSIN
+1227 KKLSTSID
-1235 GFATKINDAIVQQ
+1235 GFATKMNDAIVQQ

-1269 GQIGDAAK
+1269 SQIGNAAS
-1277 DISAS
+1277 DITSAASGFSAS
-1282 VAGGGMT
+1282 IT
-1289 SSISSGSH
+1289 SGSH

-1316 STGVGDKGGKSYGS
+1316 SSGANDKGGKSYGS
-1330 WQLASKVG
+1330 WQLASLVG
-1338 TLGAFINS
+1338 GKASGNFQRSTLNTFINS
-1346 AEASPFASMLKSAK
+1346 AEAAPFASLLKSVK
-1360 LASAEF
+1360 GASEEF
-1366 DGIWK
+1366 DRVWK
-1371 NIAKT
+1371 DLAKN
-1376 QAKAFEG
+1376 QGKAFES
-1383 AQHAFIKRTHYDPAA
+1383 AQHAFIERTHYRPAA
-1398 QIAASKGFDMSN
+1398 QYAASKGFDMSN
-1410 DAIKNMIWSG
+1410 DAVKNMIWSG
-1420 SVQHGGVKKI
+1420 SVQHHGVKEI
-1430 IANVAKYHQSAL
+1430 IANVAKYHREAL
-1442 GDVDSTIRA
+1442 GNVDSTIKA
-1451 FYEERAKYAAKHH
+1451 FYEERTKYAGKYAA
-1464 KGLQQRYNNESKDAI
+1464 GLKSRYDRESKDAI
-1479 AYAATLKKGGGSIS
+1479 AYAATLKNGGKDITG
-1493 DGAKELTKSV
+1493 GVEELTKSV
-1503 EKVDKAVLSVK
+1503 EKVDKAVASVK
-1514 PPIETVSNTSKVLA
+1514 PPIETVSDASKVLA
-1528 NTQVQAVDA
+1528 NTQDQAVDA
-1537 QKAMAQ
+1537 QKTIAQ

-1553 EVDQKDLVS
+1553 EVDQKDLAS

-1570 AAVNTQR
+1570 AAVNAQR
-1577 QTATIKDA
+1577 QTATMKDA
-1585 EVIVVHAQATEKG
+1585 EIIVVHAQATEQG

-1611 IVASPQGGLG
+1611 IVASQGGLG

-1643 GASSLFGMDK
+1643 GASSLFGMEK

-1667 GGDLGEIS
+1667 EGDLGGIS

-1732 FAGVGAEWVK
+1732 FAGVGAQWVK

-1776 SYTDVSKEELEKLNE
+1776 SYTNVSKEELEKLNE

-1797 DSVEQLNDSLSG
+1797 DSVEQLNNSLSG
-1809 LDINIMKGMDDYQA
+1809 LDINLMKGMEDYQA

-1873 NTVSDRISTMM
+1873 NNISGRVSDLM

-1893 VDYNIEVA
+1893 VDYDMAVTD
-1901 NSTWNGD
+1901 STWNGD

-1937 MDLGNMNVDE
+1937 MDLGDMNVDE
-1947 IQANLAKKTQ
+1947 IQADLAKKTQ
-1957 AMFAAIGVTD
+1957 AMFADIGVTD

-1986 AILFVQTGVSEF
+1986 AILFAQTGVSEF
-1998 AVTEDTGF
+1998 AVTEDTSF

-2013 AQTFEGS
+2013 TQTFEGS

-2042 LSTNAVTETFIDA
+2042 LSTNAITETFIDA

-2105 REGFAELVR
+2105 REGFADLVR

-2159 PIGGSINS
+2159 PIGGSVDS
-2167 MVTELSKLGV
+2167 MVTGLSKLGV

-2182 RQEFTS
+2182 RQEFTN
-2188 LATGLDVTDV
+2188 LVTGLDVTDA

-2224 GGGLSESQTKFL
+2224 GGGLSESQTKFV

-2243 DVTTIFNDLGMSIP
+2243 DVTTIFSDLGVSIP
-2257 NSVGEFN
+2257 NSVTEFN

-2269 IDLTSE
+2269 IDLASE

-2401 TAGNLAQSGAY
+2401 TAGNLAQSGSY
-2412 TSQQIATGGNS
+2412 TAQQIATGGSS
-2423 ASQSMIIGGRLSAEA
+2423 AGQSMIIGGRLSAEA
-2438 LASTVETVKQI
+2438 LVSTVETVKQI

-2470 EGLGSTVFS
+2470 EGLGSAVFS

-2487 AMPTATNTVSN
+2487 AMPTTVSNAVSN

-2503 SQIGDSV
+2503 SQISDSV

-2521 DAFDGL
+2521 DAFEGL
-2527 GLSIAN
+2527 RLSLAN
-2533 LLTGL
+2533 LATGL
-2538 DGDDLKL
+2538 DGDNLKL

-2550 KYKNLSFA
+2550 KYKSLSFI
-2558 QDFVG
+2558 QNYVG
-2563 ISSQELAQ
+2563 ISSQELAT

-2580 MTDQLDGTD
+2580 MTAQLDGTG

-2627 SEQLATLQLSDKEL
+2627 SEQLATLRLSDKEL
-2641 KAYNDD
+2641 KIYNDD
-2647 NEYAKLIADTI
+2647 KEYKKLVDDTI
-2658 AAGGDIAVAEQINAA
+2658 AAGGDVAIAEQINAA

-2742 DIIKK
+2742 DVIKK
-2747 YADENSSAIES
+2747 YADENSNAIES

-2768 FKNVTKENQ
+2768 FKNATKENQ

-2808 SERQWIELMQSVGVA
+2808 SEQQWVELMQSVGVA
-2823 IDATNIGKFKD
+2823 ADSASISKFKD
-2834 DLGGV
+2834 DLNGV
-2839 ATVALQLQSQFGSLQ
+2839 ASVALQLQSQFGSLQ

-2899 KQAANDLLNVMKN
+2899 KQAANELLTLMEN
-2912 PADFAKLASRVGIES
+2912 PAEFAELASKVGIES

-2936 SIIGAMGEMDTK
+2936 SIIGAMGEMDAK

-2959 HEAMS
+2959 HGAMS

-2976 LADLDSEFGGFVT
+2976 LADLDTEFGGFVT
-2989 SSNLFGRSATDV
+2989 SSDLFGQSATDV

-3093 LDVQKFVTSKSTGD
+3093 LDVQKFVTSKSTED

-3112 AVSGYSIESIL
+3112 AASGYSIESIL

-3179 KALGL
+3179 KTLGL

-3192 NHKLGGLSDNQFEE
+3192 NQKLGGLSDKQFEE

-3221 MKSFADNTKTIG
+3221 MKSFADNTKTIS

-3290 SLASMDTAQVDNLT
+3290 SLASMDTTQVDSLT

-3363 KQKAAQEQQDAI
+3363 KQKAAQDQQDAI

-3384 AMEKAAQEQQATYEK
+3384 AMEKAAQEQQAAYEK

-3410 LFSVFD
+3410 LFNIFD
-3416 KLADKISSVAEGLAT
+3416 KLADKIASVAEGLAT

-3438 EDQLNQLTKTKLSSL
+3438 EDQLNQLTQSKLSSL

-3523 QILSDVSANIGEIT
+3523 QILSDVSVNIGEIT

-3549 KQKLLADFVNEA
+3549 KQRLLADFVNEA

-3584 IALDEK
+3584 ISLDEK

-3631 KFQTLMAKISPNMAA
+3631 KFQNLMAKISPDMAA

-3661 YENYQAQIDSQKKLE
+3661 YESYQAQVDSQKKLE
-3676 DDRFNEAKKH
+3676 DDRFNSAKKH
-3686 SEEEKRGAEELRK
+3686 IEDERKGIDELRK

-3704 LSMVESFRKQGKTDT
+3704 LTSVENLRKQGKTDT
-3719 RVLELDQSNFQ
+3719 RVLELEQVGFND
-3730 NLLTKYRSGDTSST
+3730 LLAKYKAGDTSSA
-3744 TLDALKSAGTSY
+3744 TLDALRAAGTSY

-3768 EQTGKGGIIDQVS
+3768 EQTGKGGIIEQVS

-3811 NVFALKEI
+3811 NVLALKAI
-3819 QERSALETLD
+3819 QEKAAAETLA
-3829 QLTQLDTILNTMYS
+3829 QLTQLDTILSAMYS

-3910 QMTVQLDTELKNSL
+3910 QMTIQLDTELKNSL

-3935 SPENQAIVAA
+3935 SPENQTIVAA

-3955 TTPLRELGITFTN
+3955 TAPLRELGVTFTN

-3973 GTSMAQLKSDV
+3973 GTSMTQLKSDV
-3984 TSKIA
+3984 TSQISA
-3989 ADAADRVSANVAAAK
+3989 ANAAAK
-4004 TPLVQEQ
+4004 PPLVQEQ

-4070 KLPELLQKVGFDG
+4070 KLPELLQKVDG
-4083 KQTTNNDIQDLVKL
+4083 KQTTDNDIKDLAKL
-4097 LATMSSGN
+4097 LAAMSSGN
-4105 SNNQNTELLLKILDA
+4105 SNNQNAELLLKILDA